1 MSQFQ
6 EQPEDSSAKHW
17 EQILFISPEEM
28 PTPGTRNIPDGPYGN
43 ARLATRQE
51 LLDLVEAAER
61 NPENYVQLFEAQVSA
76 HDPKLSAMRLDR
88 LPVPLGKDS
97 PNLLV
102 VGRAGAG
109 KTQKVIL
116 PAACHAI
123 QEGWAVVYINIKG
136 KSQTH
141 LLRKMAEAYKRDK
154 EFTLVAPQ
162 KPDRTVAWTAI
173 EGCEDLPK
181 AGEVAAVLVGN
192 AAATSR
198 YGEGAW
204 AYNQAEEWLQH
215 AIAAVCKDNPKEQR
229 TLWEVRKVIL
239 SGEFGQFADEHPDFP
254 VLQKFARYVNSA
266 NKNADTITATIS
278 EATSFIDDIAP
289 FLSKPELKLDK
300 FVNQGGIMVVEIDE
314 YSVKKLRPVISLFLS
329 RLLATIQRKACDAPS
344 GQLPHKT
351 VVLID
356 ELAASGPIYGLDT
369 SLHTCRE
376 RRYGFIAGVQSISQI
391 PAIYG
396 NEAEVVLSGFQSQ
409 MVLAGGLD
417 IGSAEYFSRR
427 SGVTTIAVP
436 SAIEEP
442 DIQHNNVMMASAW
455 TLGARALLLP
465 GDIHSAKNHKTL
477 GTPMTVFLGDGRTPP
492 FQAYLTSAHEVGQI
506 SLMIEEIQEEQKDP
520 DRRRRPL
527 TVNLGD
533 MESAER
539 KVNGLTQ
546 TRGWSTTR
554 IMKKVDALKQEL
566 RWGSSNIDVW
576 NWWGKVEEANKE
588 NPRVILGYL
597 EQVQNRNGTLDELYQ
612 ICRDTKAPTF
622 AAVFHYMD
630 YLRESAKE
638 IPKATPVKLES
649 TLAEPDNLQRKY
661 AVRLTSIG
669 NKKLEV
675 VKVVKV
681 VRCISLMTAKQLV
694 ESAPV
699 ILGRAETRSIAED
712 IVRQLNEFGAEAQV
726 EVRDSLGN

>member
-17 EQILFISPEEM
+17 EQILFVSPEEM

-123 QEGWAVVYINIKG
+123 REGWAVVYINIKG

-215 AIAAVCKDNPKEQR
+215 AIAAVCKNNPKEQR

-427 SGVTTIAVP
+427 SGVATIAVP

-492 FQAYLTSAHEVGQI
+492 FQAYVLSAYEVGQI
-506 SLMIEEIQEEQKDP
+506 TLMTEEIQEQTKDP

-527 TVNLGD
+527 TVNLAD

-566 RWGSSNIDVW
+566 RWGSSNTDVW

-638 IPKATPVKLES
+638 IPKATPVRLES
-649 TLAEPDNLQRKY
+649 SLAEPDNLQRKY

-675 VKVVKV
+675 VKIVKV
-681 VRCISLMTAKQLV
+681 ARSISLMTAKQLV
-694 ESAPV
+694 ENAPV
-699 ILGRAETRSIAED
+699 ILGRAETRSTAED

-726 EVRDSLGN
+726 EVRDSSGN

>member
-527 TVNLGD
+527 TVNLAD

-566 RWGSSNIDVW
+566 RWGSSNTDVW

-675 VKVVKV
+675 VKIVKV

>member
-1 MSQFQ
+1 MSQFH
-6 EQPEDSSAKHW
+6 EQPEDSSAKQW
-17 EQILFISPEEM
+17 EQIFYVSPEEM
-28 PTPGTRNIPDGPYGN
+28 PTPGTRNVPNGPYGN
-43 ARLATRQE
+43 ARLANRKE
-51 LLDLVEAAER
+51 LMDLVEEAEK
-61 NPENYVQLFEAQVSA
+61 NPEKYVQLFEAQVSA
-76 HDPKLSAMRLDR
+76 HDPQVSAVRLER
-88 LPVPLGKDS
+88 LPIPLGKDS

-123 QEGWAVVYINIKG
+123 REGWAVVYINIKG

-198 YGEGAW
+198 FGEGAW

-215 AIAAVCKDNPKEQR
+215 AIAAICTDNPKEQR

-239 SGEFGQFADEHPDFP
+239 TGDFGQFADEHPNFP
-254 VLQKFARYVNSA
+254 VLLKFARYVSSA

-289 FLSKPELKLDK
+289 FLSKTELKLDK

-314 YSVKKLRPVISLFLS
+314 YAVKKLRPVISLFLS

-396 NEAEVVLSGFQSQ
+396 SEAEVVLSGFQSQ
-409 MVLAGGLD
+409 MVLSGGLD

-427 SGVTTIAVP
+427 SGVATIAVP
-436 SAIEEP
+436 SSIEEP
-442 DIQHNNVMMASAW
+442 DIHQQNAIVANAW
-455 TLGARALLLP
+455 TLAPRALLLP
-465 GDIHSAKNHKTL
+465 GDIHSAKNHKTF

-492 FQAYLTSAHEVGQI
+492 FQAYVLSAYEVGQI
-506 SLMIEEIQEEQKDP
+506 TLMTEEIQEQTKDP

-527 TVNLGD
+527 TVDLANT
-533 MESAER
+533 ESAER

-546 TRGWSTTR
+546 TRGWSNSR
-554 IMKKVDALKQEL
+554 IERKIVSVKQEMG
-566 RWGSSNIDVW
+566 WDSPNPDVIS
-576 NWWGKVEEANKE
+576 WWGKVEDSNKDS
-588 NPRVILGYL
+588 PRVILSYL
-597 EQVQNRNGTLDELYQ
+597 EQMQKRHGTLEELYEV
-612 ICRDTKAPTF
+612 CRDSKANTF
-622 AAVFHYMD
+622 AAAFHYLD
-630 YLRESAKE
+630 YKRELTKDAPRAKPVIAE
-638 IPKATPVKLES
+638 GALSEPGTPHKH
-649 TLAEPDNLQRKY
+649 Y
-661 AVRLTSIG
+661 AVYLTSIG
-669 NKKLEV
+669 NRKLEV
-675 VKVVKV
+675 VKIVKV
-681 VRCISLMTAKQLV
+681 ARQLSLMEAKKLV
-694 ESAPV
+694 ESFPV
-699 ILGRAETRSIAED
+699 MLGCTEHRSTAET
-712 IVRQLNEFGAEAQV
+712 IVDQLTEFGAEARL
-726 EVRDSLGN
+726 ESK